1 MTLGKSLNTSDK
13 LSTWD
18 QDPGYTVKLKKQR
31 GNVYKH
37 LLRRVQSVF
46 WGNNIWMGFSVWEIL
61 QERRIVLGV

>member
-1 MTLGKSLNTSDK
+1 MTSGKALNTSDK

-18 QDPGYTVKLKKQR
+18 QDPGYMVTLQKQR

-46 WGNNIWMGFSVWEIL
+46 SGNDIWMGFSAWERL

>member
-18 QDPGYTVKLKKQR
+18 QDPGYMVKKKR

-37 LLRRVQSVF
+37 LLRRVQSVSL
-46 WGNNIWMGFSVWEIL
+46 GNNIWMGFSVWERL
-61 QERRIVLGV
+61 QECRIVLGV